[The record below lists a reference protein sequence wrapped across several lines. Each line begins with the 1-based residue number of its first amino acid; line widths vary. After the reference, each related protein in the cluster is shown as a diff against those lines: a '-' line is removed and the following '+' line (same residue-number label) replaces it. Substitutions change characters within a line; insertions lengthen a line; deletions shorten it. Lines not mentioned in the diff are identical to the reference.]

1 MSADISISC
10 PALAKILLHAA
21 RYPQTAVSGVVLAP
35 ARSGGG
41 GGGSSGDTPATVTLV
56 DAVPL
61 FHLHLSL
68 APMLEVAL
76 TQVLLDSR
84 IWFYFYL
91 IETNKT
97 AKF

>member
-21 RYPQTAVSGVVLAP
+21 RYPQAAVSGVVLAP
-35 ARSGGG
+35 ARSSGGG
-41 GGGSSGDTPATVTLV
+41 DAPTTVTLV

-76 TQVLLDSR
+76 TQVL
-84 IWFYFYL
+84 
-91 IETNKT
+91 T
-97 AKF
+97 ASWV

>member
-21 RYPQTAVSGVVLAP
+21 RYPQAAVSGVVLAP

-76 TQVLLDSR
+76 TQVLLDGG
-84 IWFYFYL
+84 IQDFYL
-91 IETNKT
+91 ILIW
-97 AKF
+97 

>member
-21 RYPQTAVSGVVLAP
+21 RYPQAAVSGVVLAP
-35 ARSGGG
+35 ARGGG
-41 GGGSSGDTPATVTLV
+41 GGGDAPSTVTLV

-76 TQVLLDSR
+76 TQVLR
-84 IWFYFYL
+84 VRWCMNEGF
-91 IETNKT
+91 
-97 AKF
+97 